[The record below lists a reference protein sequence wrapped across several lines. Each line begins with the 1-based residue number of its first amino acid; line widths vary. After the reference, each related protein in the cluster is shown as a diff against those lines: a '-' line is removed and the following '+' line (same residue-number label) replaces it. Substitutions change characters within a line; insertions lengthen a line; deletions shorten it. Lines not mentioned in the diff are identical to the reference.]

1 MRIDIRP
8 AIYSDT
14 EKLTAIKL
22 RARGES
28 TNPNSSLYS
37 RELEYITSFLDE
49 RRDIFIMMCD
59 RNIIAYCATQICPIR
74 QFDDCIEIKDLYVLP
89 EYQNKGYGKKL
100 LSHALRK
107 MRVKGY
113 MHAFL
118 NTAEGNVKARCF
130 YEKFG
135 FKPYKKSDT
144 GIVYVTYVI
153 DF

>member
-14 EKLTAIKL
+14 EKMTVVKL
-22 RARGES
+22 MARGES
-28 TNPNSSLYS
+28 TDPNSSLYS

-49 RRDIFIMMCD
+49 RRDIFVMMCD
-59 RNIIAYCATQICPIR
+59 RNIIAYCAAQSCSIK
-74 QFDDCIEIKDLYVLP
+74 QFNDCVEIKDLYVLP
-89 EYQNKGYGKKL
+89 EHQRKGCGKKL
-100 LSHALRK
+100 LSHTLRK

-118 NTAEGNVKARCF
+118 YTAENNTNARRF

-135 FKPYKKSDT
+135 FKPYKKNDS
-144 GIVYVTYVI
+144 GIVYITYVI

>member
-8 AIYSDT
+8 AIYSDM
-14 EKLTAIKL
+14 EKLTIIKL
-22 RARGES
+22 MARGES
-28 TNPNSSLYS
+28 TDPNSSLYA

-49 RRDIFIMMCD
+49 RRDVFVLMCD
-59 RNIIAYCATQICPIR
+59 RNIIAYCATQKCGIR
-74 QFDDCIEIKDLYVLP
+74 QFEDCIEIKDLYVLP
-89 EYQNKGYGKKL
+89 EYQHKGYGKKL

-113 MHAFL
+113 MHSFL
-118 NTAEGNVKARCF
+118 NTAENNVNARRF

-135 FKPYKKSDT
+135 FKPQKKISS
-144 GIVYVTYVI
+144 GIVYITYVI